1 MNSGRRRPPRP
12 RPPPLARTPA
22 RSLALHAPGVK
33 NHSTVHLPPSTL
45 LPWTDTT
52 DKHALESVATAAA
65 IGLVPRSST
74 LDFFHQLQL
83 SYPIL
88 PTDRTDRTYL
98 PYLHPTDRTYL
109 AHPAQTR
116 STRPTHPPRNL
127 RPQHIFDFRPS
138 QCPAYTRI
146 PLSSMEYSSPLA
158 AMRPQPV
165 PAWGGRK
172 DLSGSRS
179 MYHGCQTL
187 SPNSFDFNT
196 MSMHMARE
204 KPRRP
209 DYFSLRPVRGSSPT
223 ASLTADLDANFHI
236 DKR

>member
-1 MNSGRRRPPRP
+1 MPLDLNSGRRRPPRP
-12 RPPPLARTPA
+12 RPPLLARTPA

-98 PYLHPTDRTYL
+98 PTVPLPTVPTLPIPPKLDRHTPHPSTTKPTPTTHIRLHAFAVPCIYPYTAIQHGILIAARGNASATS
-109 AHPAQTR
+109 ACMGRPER
-116 STRPTHPPRNL
+116 SIRQP
-127 RPQHIFDFRPS
+127 FD
-138 QCPAYTRI
+138 
-146 PLSSMEYSSPLA
+146 
-158 AMRPQPV
+158 V
-165 PAWGGRK
+165 PWV
-172 DLSGSRS
+172 
-179 MYHGCQTL
+179 
-187 SPNSFDFNT
+187 PN
-196 MSMHMARE
+196 A
-204 KPRRP
+204 
-209 DYFSLRPVRGSSPT
+209 
-223 ASLTADLDANFHI
+223 
-236 DKR
+236 

>member
-1 MNSGRRRPPRP
+1 MPLDLNSGRRRPPRP

-116 STRPTHPPRNL
+116 STHAPPIHHETYAHNTYSTSRL
-127 RPQHIFDFRPS
+127 RSALHI
-138 QCPAYTRI
+138 
-146 PLSSMEYSSPLA
+146 
-158 AMRPQPV
+158 PV
-165 PAWGGRK
+165 YRYPAWNTHRR
-172 DLSGSRS
+172 SRQCVRNQCL
-179 MYHGCQTL
+179 HGEAGKISQAAVRC
-187 SPNSFDFNT
+187 T
-196 MSMHMARE
+196 MGAKR
-204 KPRRP
+204 
-209 DYFSLRPVRGSSPT
+209 LAPT
-223 ASLTADLDANFHI
+223 ASTSI
-236 DKR
+236 P